1 MSRALSAIRHPV
13 PSSIPLPASVAGP
26 APAQLAALG
35 TVLCLYRA
43 DSSELGGWRQAV
55 SAHACQGVDSEGL
68 RESVCFTDARG
79 RCCWRLYLLP
89 DSDFLAWDRLA
100 AQLPARP
107 PGGEDGSVG
116 ERLWRRLAGHLGGQR
131 WRVCALRLH
140 AVDGGDGLAA
150 SLAPLSSLGA
160 ATARRI
166 ARLEGAEGELSID
179 DCCCA
184 SAARSGASS
193 AAAGDPPLIR
203 L

>member
-1 MSRALSAIRHPV
+1 
-13 PSSIPLPASVAGP
+13 
-26 APAQLAALG
+26 LG

-107 PGGEDGSVG
+107 AGGEDGSVG

-131 WRVCALRLH
+131 WRMCALRLH
-140 AVDGGDGLAA
+140 VVDGGDGLAA

-193 AAAGDPPLIR
+193 TAAGDLPLIR

>member
-1 MSRALSAIRHPV
+1 MAW
-13 PSSIPLPASVAGP
+13 P
-26 APAQLAALG
+26 APSQLAALG

-43 DSSELGGWRQAV
+43 DGSELAGWQQAV
-55 SAHACQGVDSEGL
+55 AAHACQGVDSEGV

-100 AQLPARP
+100 ARLPARAQ
-107 PGGEDGSVG
+107 GDDDGSVG

-131 WRVCALRLH
+131 WRMCALRLH
-140 AVDGGDGLAA
+140 AVEGGQALAA
-150 SLAPLSSLGA
+150 SLAPLSALGE

-166 ARLEGAEGELSID
+166 ARLEGAEGSLPVD

-184 SAARSGASS
+184 EAARRATS
-193 AAAGDPPLIR
+193 APRHGDGLPLIR